1 MKKKKEKIQKE
12 KTNMNKMQKL
22 VYPERSKYFH
32 KDIEKIKKII
42 IKTYERQMLLRKDQS
57 KERNETRWMHKCESL
72 CKRKI
77 QRK

>member
-1 MKKKKEKIQKE
+1 
-12 KTNMNKMQKL
+12 MQKL

-42 IKTYERQMLLRKDQS
+42 IKTYERHMLLRKDQS

-72 CKRKI
+72 CKRKYSENNKHTNV
-77 QRK
+77 RLCVKENC